1 MAKSKKNQNPV
12 EDEMAEIY
20 AEIAKGKNEEKV
32 EEKVMDAVVEN
43 KEMVVVE
50 DAPVMRVPQPAE
62 VKQVPDESLE
72 VYNLIKQGYTKAE
85 IRTMN
90 ARWKQKKFNAVW
102 ERAQVIV
109 AQSVCE
115 TEEARAIA
123 ICRYT
128 DLFKQAQEIGNI
140 KEAKNILDS
149 LCKVQGLNRDV
160 TLNAEF
166 VTVWKN

>member
-32 EEKVMDAVVEN
+32 EEKVMEVVEN

-62 VKQVPDESLE
+62 VKQVPDEALE

-102 ERAQVIV
+102 ERAQEIV

-128 DLFKQAQEIGNI
+128 DLFKQAQEVNNI

>member
-1 MAKSKKNQNPV
+1 MGKAIKTKNPV
-12 EDEMAEIY
+12 EDEMAEIF
-20 AEIAKGKNEEKV
+20 AEIAKDGNEIIEDNEMDEVLKNE
-32 EEKVMDAVVEN
+32 VVA
-43 KEMVVVE
+43 VE
-50 DAPVMRVPQPAE
+50 DTPVMRVPQSGE
-62 VKQVPDESLE
+62 VKEIPDESLE

-90 ARWKQKKFNAVW
+90 ARWKQKKFNVIW

-128 DLFKQAQEIGNI
+128 DLFRQAQEIGNI

-166 VTVWKN
+166 VTVWKQ

>member
-20 AEIAKGKNEEKV
+20 AEIAKGKVELNEESTMV
-32 EEKVMDAVVEN
+32 EEKVKN
-43 KEMVVVE
+43 EMVAVE
-50 DAPVMRVPQPAE
+50 DAPIMRVPQAVE
-62 VKQVPDESLE
+62 VKPVPDEGLE

-102 ERAQVIV
+102 ERAQNIV

-115 TEEARAIA
+115 TEEARAVA

-166 VTVWKN
+166 VTVWKQ

>member
-32 EEKVMDAVVEN
+32 EEKVMEVVEN

-62 VKQVPDESLE
+62 VKQVPDEALE

-102 ERAQVIV
+102 ERAQAIV

-128 DLFKQAQEIGNI
+128 DLFKQAQEVNNI

-160 TLNAEF
+160 NLNAEF
-166 VTVWKN
+166 ITVWKN

>member
-1 MAKSKKNQNPV
+1 MAKSKKAKNIV
-12 EDEMAEIY
+12 DDEMAEIY
-20 AEIAKGKNEEKV
+20 AEIEQGRKELNEEKIM
-32 EEKVMDAVVEN
+32 EEVKTTN
-43 KEMVVVE
+43 EMVAVE
-50 DAPVMRVPQPAE
+50 DAPLMRVPQAVE
-62 VKQVPDESLE
+62 VKQVPDEALE

-102 ERAQVIV
+102 ERAQNIV

-115 TEEARAIA
+115 TEEARAVA

-166 VTVWKN
+166 VTVWKQ

>member
-1 MAKSKKNQNPV
+1 MATKNKKGNPV
-12 EDEMAEIY
+12 ENEMAEIY
-20 AEIAKGKNEEKV
+20 AEIEQGRNELKESNMVEQEEK
-32 EEKVMDAVVEN
+32 
-43 KEMVVVE
+43 KEIAVVE
-50 DAPVMRVPQPAE
+50 DAPVMRVPQPIE
-62 VKQVPDESLE
+62 VKQVPDEALE
-72 VYNLIKQGYTKAE
+72 VYNFIKQGYTKAE

-102 ERAQVIV
+102 ERAQALV

-123 ICRYT
+123 ICRYN

>member
-1 MAKSKKNQNPV
+1 MATKNKKGNPV
-12 EDEMAEIY
+12 ENEMAEIY
-20 AEIAKGKNEEKV
+20 AEIEQSSNKLKE
-32 EEKVMDAVVEN
+32 
-43 KEMVVVE
+43 KEMVEQEEKKEMVLV
-50 DAPVMRVPQPAE
+50 DIPIMRVPQSIE

-90 ARWKQKKFNAVW
+90 ARWKQKKFNAIW
-102 ERAQVIV
+102 ERAQNLI

-123 ICRYT
+123 ICRYN
-128 DLFKQAQEIGNI
+128 DLYKQAQEIGNI

-160 TLNAEF
+160 TLNGDF
-166 VTVWKN
+166 ITVWKN

>member
-1 MAKSKKNQNPV
+1 MAKRKKNQNPV

-20 AEIAKGKNEEKV
+20 AEIVKGKNEEKV
-32 EEKVMDAVVEN
+32 MEEVVEN
-43 KEMVVVE
+43 KEMVAVE
-50 DAPVMRVPQPAE
+50 DAPIMRVPQAVE
-62 VKQVPDESLE
+62 VKPVPDEALE

-102 ERAQVIV
+102 DRAQALV

-123 ICRYT
+123 ICRYN
-128 DLFKQAQEIGNI
+128 DLFK
-140 KEAKNILDS
+140 
-149 LCKVQGLNRDV
+149 
-160 TLNAEF
+160 
-166 VTVWKN
+166 

>member
-1 MAKSKKNQNPV
+1 MTKRKKNQNPV

-20 AEIAKGKNEEKV
+20 AEIVKGKNEEKV
-32 EEKVMDAVVEN
+32 EEKVMEVAEN
-43 KEMVVVE
+43 KEMVAVE
-50 DAPVMRVPQPAE
+50 DAPIMRVPQAVE
-62 VKQVPDESLE
+62 VKPVPDEALE

-102 ERAQVIV
+102 DRAQALV

-123 ICRYT
+123 ICRYN